1 VGRFAA
7 LPTADPGRSDA
18 AFCLFLHV
26 YASSD
31 MRLQPAWPSSA
42 ARFLGIAGQ
51 AVPPAGDTSQEP
63 EGQPGERTNPDPA
76 TED

>member
-26 YASSD
+26 YASGA
-31 MRLQPAWPSSA
+31 MRVLPAWPSIA
-42 ARFLGIAGQ
+42 ARLLGIA
-51 AVPPAGDTSQEP
+51 A
-63 EGQPGERTNPDPA
+63 PGEESP
-76 TED
+76 